1 MKRLF
6 DNNRTIKIEF
16 RLFLPESYIESARL
30 INEGVLEDTQALAD
44 WIDFVNNIQN
54 NAKKNPNLRLVS
66 KKGGKIRKDLCEDI
80 PMSYYFYFEIVDDS
94 GNCIDNLYLDLR
106 VSTHPLKSK
115 TARASHEDSVRDE
128 ISNLS
133 AEFIQKDIIVN
144 NKTFK
149 SYWNALF
156 ASFGV
161 ISSVVETVTHKK
173 LK

>member
-1 MKRLF
+1 
-6 DNNRTIKIEF
+6 
-16 RLFLPESYIESARL
+16 
-30 INEGVLEDTQALAD
+30 
-44 WIDFVNNIQN
+44 
-54 NAKKNPNLRLVS
+54 
-66 KKGGKIRKDLCEDI
+66 
-80 PMSYYFYFEIVDDS
+80 MSYYFYFEIVDDS

-106 VSTHPLKSK
+106 VSTHLLKSK